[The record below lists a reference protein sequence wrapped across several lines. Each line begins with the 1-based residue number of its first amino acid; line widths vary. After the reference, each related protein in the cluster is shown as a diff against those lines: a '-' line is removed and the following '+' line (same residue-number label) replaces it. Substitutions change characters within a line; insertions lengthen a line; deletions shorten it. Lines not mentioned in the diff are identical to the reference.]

1 MIFHH
6 TLNFSQLWRRVAHA
20 ARHRRIVQPH
30 LGSCWAFVYMDMR
43 RLVRFVAVE
52 VQPEPVNSQNRGHLL
67 WQRLWVQGGRFMVPV

>member
-1 MIFHH
+1 MIF
-6 TLNFSQLWRRVAHA
+6 
-20 ARHRRIVQPH
+20 IVQPH

-67 WQRLWVQGGRFMVPV
+67 WQKVVGAGGGFMVPV